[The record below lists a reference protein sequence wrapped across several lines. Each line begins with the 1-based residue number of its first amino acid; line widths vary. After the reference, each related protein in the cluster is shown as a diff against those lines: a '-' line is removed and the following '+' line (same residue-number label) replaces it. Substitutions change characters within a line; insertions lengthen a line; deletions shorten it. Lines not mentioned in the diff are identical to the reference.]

1 MKQPIN
7 KPIVQKK
14 FEYNKREDNLQS
26 MLHFLL
32 INFDFAMNFKQDQM

>member
-7 KPIVQKK
+7 KPIVLK
-14 FEYNKREDNLQS
+14 EYNKREDNLQS